1 MGGAHFEA
9 ALRTVRP
16 RTDAAT
22 LRFYENYELY
32 THGGSASKAGAPLP
46 AAANSDR
53 TPFAFGPL
61 APLDAA
67 AAPLPEMGRPPVISE
82 QATGK

>member
-22 LRFYENYELY
+22 LRFYQDYEMS
-32 THGGSASKAGAPLP
+32 THGGGTPKAGAPP
-46 AAANSDR
+46 AVAAKTDR
-53 TPFAFGPL
+53 TPFAFGP
-61 APLDAA
+61 
-67 AAPLPEMGRPPVISE
+67 V
-82 QATGK
+82 K

>member
-22 LRFYENYELY
+22 LRFYSDYELS
-32 THGGSASKAGAPLP
+32 THGGGAPKAGAPSA
-46 AAANSDR
+46 AAANSAR
-53 TPFAFGPL
+53 TPFAFGPM
-61 APLDAA
+61 AEA
-67 AAPLPEMGRPPVISE
+67 LPEVGGGSTSVAAFPFGTNES
-82 QATGK
+82 